1 MRTSIAVVMLLVALV
16 LAACSPSESTETT
29 TTAAD
34 TPGQTVDDE
43 PSAGESTTTTTGSSA
58 PSTTQPGSGGG
69 DDGSQSTTTTTAPP
83 ASTTT
88 TTVPQSTTTT
98 TIDSAT
104 TTTTEPAQGENRPP
118 TVTIT
123 APANLSSFPASFD
136 PSRFDFG
143 ALVAFSAVA
152 DDPDGDEVTVT
163 WSVSNLGVV
172 GEGPE
177 VTVWLSTFG
186 SDTAQPVI
194 TAVARDP
201 SGATASDSVQVIVWI
216 PSDT

>member
-58 PSTTQPGSGGG
+58 PTTTQPGSGGG

-83 ASTTT
+83 ASSTT
-88 TTVPQSTTTT
+88 TTVPQTTTT